1 MMGGGRA
8 ALSLSIQLKRR
19 NPQLSVLVAERSPHP
34 PPEAAFK
41 VGEST
46 IEGAAH
52 YFREV
57 LGLEDY
63 VESEHLVKP
72 GLRFYFSQDGN
83 RDVAGRFERKLAAD
97 AVELG
102 VEFGDRCRVRDVEIG
117 SPHHAIT
124 LVREDA
130 EDDVRAR

>member
-72 GLRFYFSQDGN
+72 GLRFYFSQDGT
-83 RDVAGRFERKLAAD
+83 RDVASRVELGDSKMPTWVAYQIDRGRFERKLAAD

-102 VEFGDRCRVRDVEIG
+102 VEFVARC
-117 SPHHAIT
+117 
-124 LVREDA
+124 
-130 EDDVRAR
+130 